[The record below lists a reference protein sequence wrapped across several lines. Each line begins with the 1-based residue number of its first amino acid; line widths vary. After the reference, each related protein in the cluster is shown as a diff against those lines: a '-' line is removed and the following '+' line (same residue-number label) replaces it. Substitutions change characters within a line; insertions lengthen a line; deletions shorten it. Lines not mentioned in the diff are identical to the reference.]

1 MLKVKESP
9 RAKTLE
15 QKDIFK
21 AIHRSQHCQRNWD
34 LEQSIPQE
42 DIDLILESVTQCPSK
57 QNQSFYKVHVLQ
69 DRDIIE
75 KVHAK
80 TQGFGLG
87 DGTVTT
93 NAQTL
98 ANMVLVFE
106 SNLSQEQ
113 IVRAYANRLIT
124 QHGASAEDMKN
135 TDWASHD
142 FDQTILESC
151 KNEMAKDEHMAV
163 GLAAGYCNVTAS
175 LMGYSTGCCACF
187 NPQDIQEVL
196 GLEGAP
202 LLIMGVGI
210 AGSQNRRV
218 HHLDNTI
225 KFPTKR
231 KETIDVVYH

>member
-1 MLKVKESP
+1 
-9 RAKTLE
+9 
-15 QKDIFK
+15 
-21 AIHRSQHCQRNWD
+21 
-34 LEQSIPQE
+34 
-42 DIDLILESVTQCPSK
+42 
-57 QNQSFYKVHVLQ
+57 
-69 DRDIIE
+69 
-75 KVHAK
+75 
-80 TQGFGLG
+80 
-87 DGTVTT
+87 
-93 NAQTL
+93 
-98 ANMVLVFE
+98 MVLVFE

-202 LLIMGVGI
+202 LLIMGVGYCWI
-210 AGSQNRRV
+210 TKTGRV

-231 KETIDVVYH
+231 KENNRRSISLIPR

>member
-9 RAKTLE
+9 KAKTLE

-34 LEQSIPQE
+34 LDQTIPQS

-69 DRDIIE
+69 DRDTIE
-75 KVHAK
+75 MVHELTK
-80 TQGFGLG
+80 GFGISNEL
-87 DGTVTT
+87 TTT
-93 NAQTL
+93 NTQTL

-106 SNLSQEQ
+106 ASTSERTVQMAYVNRYTCDPDVNVHEIDWHNHEWDQNL
-113 IVRAYANRLIT
+113 
-124 QHGASAEDMKN
+124 
-135 TDWASHD
+135 
-142 FDQTILESC
+142 LESC
-151 KNEMAKDEHMAV
+151 RQEIQKDEHMAV
-163 GLAAGYCNVTAS
+163 GLAAGYCNITAS
-175 LMGYSTGCCACF
+175 LLGYSTGCCACYD
-187 NPQDIQEVL
+187 PGTMQKAL
-196 GLEGAP
+196 GLKGNP

-225 KFPTKR
+225 KFPTK
-231 KETIDVVYH
+231 KKQDIEVIYH